1 MTRAL
6 RQTLRCRRGFTLAE
20 TMAAILLMSFVG
32 LIVTGGISMS
42 ARVYGRIT
50 QRSNAELLLS
60 TTLLELRDELDR
72 VEEVTLGSYRSDWK
86 AYPLEKYRSSN
97 VNWRKLA
104 TKMDLNDPPAGI
116 YIVPDKGYI
125 DNTVGTPQLLVS
137 EAAATDELYATYD
150 KILFESDGT
159 IRDGQVHT
167 AKNGVFK
174 VKNLRVC
181 NKEGETLATTGSTDY
196 TIRALESERLYPSS
210 IFEKKNGT

>member
-1 MTRAL
+1 
-6 RQTLRCRRGFTLAE
+6 
-20 TMAAILLMSFVG
+20 MAAILLMSFVG

-50 QRSNAELLLS
+50 RRSNAELLLS

-72 VEEVTLGSYRSDWK
+72 VEEVTLEQDGTDYR
-86 AYPLEKYRSSN
+86 LHKYRSSN

-104 TKMDLNDPPAGI
+104 TKTDLNNPPAGI

-125 DNTVGTPQLLVS
+125 DNTVGKPQLLVS
-137 EAAATDELYATYD
+137 EEAATDELYATYD
-150 KILFESDGT
+150 GITFESDGT

-196 TIRALESERLYPSS
+196 TIRALESVRVYPSS
-210 IFEKKNGT
+210 IFEKKNAT